1 MSSMR
6 DAHKRLEVIYKAC
19 APQAQEESAAEAGLD
34 EFTRLKKKV
43 HTDMKAIRE
52 ALKDREAA
60 TKNGGTTTESAEAS
74 YRIRVM
80 IKSVKESVT
89 RMEAIYDKEA
99 KKKKPKDP
107 AKVAEHKE
115 IVQLCKQHI
124 EEVEHLEKRRIADA
138 HAGERV
144 ELLNGATNN
153 NLYANM
159 GKGGQEQDIFT
170 HTDLPDIDAEEDMKA
185 IKNRNKEI
193 DEEVNQLGQG
203 VAKLRDIAIDMGQEL
218 DRQNENLERIDK
230 KVEANLDHVDNINVS
245 LKKALDGVMKGD
257 KFMVNCVLLCVLLAL
272 AAFISSQFLSQ

>member
-19 APQAQEESAAEAGLD
+19 APEAQEDAAAEAGLD

-43 HTDMKAIRE
+43 HADMKAIRE
-52 ALKDREAA
+52 
-60 TKNGGTTTESAEAS
+60 
-74 YRIRVM
+74 
-80 IKSVKESVT
+80 
-89 RMEAIYDKEA
+89 
-99 KKKKPKDP
+99 DP

-124 EEVEHLEKRRIADA
+124 EEVEQLEKRRVADT

-144 ELLNGATNN
+144 ELLNGAANN
-153 NLYANM
+153 NIYANM

-170 HTDLPDIDAEEDMKA
+170 HSDLPDIDAEEDMKA

-218 DRQNENLERIDK
+218 DKQNEDLERIDR

-245 LKKALDGVMKGD
+245 LKKALDGVID
-257 KFMVNCVLLCVLLAL
+257 N
-272 AAFISSQFLSQ
+272 

>member
-19 APQAQEESAAEAGLD
+19 APQAQEDMAAEAGLD

-60 TKNGGTTTESAEAS
+60 TKSGGTTTESAEAS

-80 IKSVKESVT
+80 IKSVKEAVT
-89 RMEAIYDKEA
+89 KMEAIYDKEA

-138 HAGERV
+138 HAGDRV
-144 ELLNGATNN
+144 ELLNGAANN

-159 GKGGQEQDIFT
+159 GK
-170 HTDLPDIDAEEDMKA
+170 DLPDIDAEEDMKA

-193 DEEVNQLGQG
+193 DEEVHQLGQG
-203 VAKLRDIAIDMGQEL
+203 VAKLKDIAIDMGQEL